1 MNFLHPWALAG
12 LAGIALPVV
21 VHWLTKPRPVRLP
34 LSTIRF
40 VMQAVRQRRA
50 RYRLRD
56 WIVLLL
62 RAMTVM
68 LIVWAFARPLWGK
81 KSLMIGDEKG
91 STVRVVILDQ
101 SASMGAVERG
111 VGAMERV
118 RPIAAEKMEYR
129 GGLKANLILA
139 GAKAR
144 GVFDKPS

>member
-1 MNFLHPWALAG
+1 ADIDCGFVFADAWRCLSREGGMNFLHPWALAG
-12 LAGIALPVV
+12 FAGIALPVI

-62 RAMTVM
+62 RAMAVM

-91 STVRVVILDQ
+91 STDRKSTRLN
-101 SASMGAVERG
+101 SSH
-111 VGAMERV
+111 
-118 RPIAAEKMEYR
+118 
-129 GGLKANLILA
+129 
-139 GAKAR
+139 
-144 GVFDKPS
+144 